1 MVSWYSII
9 NYSRVCL
16 FQTLKTYESFHH
28 SLKATQLTLALQ
40 KVHIEIIKPI
50 HMNWAVY
57 SKFEIW
63 RISIALYAEQI

>member
-1 MVSWYSII
+1 MVSWYSVI
-9 NYSRVCL
+9 NYSPVCL

-50 HMNWAVY
+50 HMN
-57 SKFEIW
+57 
-63 RISIALYAEQI
+63 